1 MLVYS
6 NKVGRYY
13 HIGIES
19 SGIAAHQMSH
29 HRNSTD
35 LHSLC
40 LHVLDMMQMLR
51 NKAQYIVGW
60 KPVRSRKG
68 AHAS

>member
-13 HIGIES
+13 HMGIES
-19 SGIAAHQMSH
+19 SGTAAHQMSD

-35 LHSLC
+35 LHSHC
-40 LHVLDMMQMLR
+40 LHVLDMIQVLR
-51 NKAQYIVGW
+51 NKERYIVVW
-60 KPVRSRKG
+60 KPARSRKG